1 MLEFFNSVNVPKL
14 QTPEWN
20 LQSFVA
26 LLSSKYEK
34 IVSSVN
40 HEFGPNGMYILLL
53 FALFITLIII
63 IYVKV
68 VLDTFRSSPRD
79 NVSQQEKTPAEMFY
93 VRDRVPVET
102 ELPPID
108 ERIGDVNEN
117 EKPRLTRK
125 MPKQANNKKESLKEK
140 DKELSES
147 LLKKTANETNDLL
160 KDKLKQQSKPKNSKN
175 KKQQDNSFD
184 WQKNNEQKTDNI
196 RDNLSYKQPA
206 ESIDELICLII
217 NMLGRDI
224 TEEKIAQII
233 YCRNQGQRSEED
245 ILQIIKS
252 VKDFIGLCNS
262 GKFDLLENRDDL
274 PRNNEAL
281 YAWAKGDNAP
291 CLILMEALLNKQV
304 AQADRQT
311 GSLKELAY
319 SQAANY
325 ACLLGN
331 IASTD
336 DVELAQNSF
345 ELAIELS
352 PKSVNAWSRLGDL
365 YMYTDNREQAIDAYQ
380 TVLNIADDNLYAEQ
394 IANASRHLAEQY
406 KRQGILNKAE
416 ELHIASQKF
425 YQEYGIRNALTNQ
438 ENIAFEIIADKQ
450 FDNLQSSIIKLL
462 NNSRVQTV

>member
-160 KDKLKQQSKPKNSKN
+160 KDKLRCFIIILCYFKLFLPFEVKIQKIKNNKIIVLIGRKIMN
-175 KKQQDNSFD
+175 KKQIIFATIYHI
-184 WQKNNEQKTDNI
+184 NN
-196 RDNLSYKQPA
+196 
-206 ESIDELICLII
+206 
-217 NMLGRDI
+217 
-224 TEEKIAQII
+224 
-233 YCRNQGQRSEED
+233 
-245 ILQIIKS
+245 
-252 VKDFIGLCNS
+252 
-262 GKFDLLENRDDL
+262 LL
-274 PRNNEAL
+274 
-281 YAWAKGDNAP
+281 K
-291 CLILMEALLNKQV
+291 V
-304 AQADRQT
+304 
-311 GSLKELAY
+311 
-319 SQAANY
+319 
-325 ACLLGN
+325 
-331 IASTD
+331 
-336 DVELAQNSF
+336 
-345 ELAIELS
+345 
-352 PKSVNAWSRLGDL
+352 
-365 YMYTDNREQAIDAYQ
+365 
-380 TVLNIADDNLYAEQ
+380 
-394 IANASRHLAEQY
+394 
-406 KRQGILNKAE
+406 
-416 ELHIASQKF
+416 
-425 YQEYGIRNALTNQ
+425 
-438 ENIAFEIIADKQ
+438 
-450 FDNLQSSIIKLL
+450 
-462 NNSRVQTV
+462 